1 MDVFCA
7 NCKEPWDS
15 QHLLF
20 DEVWDWDL
28 PEFMARDF
36 NRNPRFSGA
45 NDPVRDA
52 AARAGWKFA
61 GNSPLAILRCPAC
74 KGRAV
79 DPQATR
85 ADRQDPHCR
94 RVARRRRGR
103 PDRRTQRPVALGIN
117 LNPARGGPP
126 RRGGPSPRNPSQGE
140 PHGSNLNRS

>member
-74 KGRAV
+74 KGRAT
-79 DPQATR
+79 DPQARERITR
-85 ADRQDPHCR
+85 TRIAAELLGDDADGLI
-94 RVARRRRGR
+94 AE
-103 PDRRTQRPVALGIN
+103 
-117 LNPARGGPP
+117 LND
-126 RRGGPSPRNPSQGE
+126 
-140 PHGSNLNRS
+140 L